1 MDKSDAFWHQ
11 FEKIEDPRVDRTK
24 KHNLVDILFI
34 ASAAVISGADSFL
47 EIEVYGQRKAKWL
60 KRFLD
65 LPNGIPSHDTF
76 GRVFALI
83 KSEQLQ
89 QCFLEWV
96 KSIAKSIG
104 GEVISIDGK
113 TVRRSFDKVSEKSAI
128 HMVSAWANENRIVL
142 GQVKVDE
149 KSNEITAIPKLLKV
163 LDIQNCIITIDAMG
177 CQRSIAKEIKAKGGD
192 YVLSLKG
199 NQGKL
204 KNNVEQ
210 FFQYADACSFKDIEH
225 DYHKTLDKDHGRIE
239 TREYWCV
246 SDLEWLE
253 TRQKWEGL
261 RTIGMVRAH
270 RTIGDKTT
278 VEDRYF
284 ISSLEMNAELMGNA
298 IRRHWGIENSLHW
311 VLDIAFRE
319 DESRIRKGNAAVNFG
334 ILRHLALNLL
344 KKDKVTKAGIAAKRK
359 KAGWDSNYLLDVLNG
374 F

>member
-210 FFQYADACSFKDIEH
+210 FFQYADACSFKDIKH
-225 DYHKTLDKDHGRIE
+225 DYHKTFDKDHGRIE

-261 RTIGMVRAH
+261 RTIGMVRDH
-270 RTIGDKTT
+270 RTIGNNTT

-319 DESRIRKGNAAVNFG
+319 DESRIRKGNAAENFG

-359 KAGWDSNYLLDVLNG
+359 KAGWDDDYLLDVLNG